1 MILVCRHKVL
11 QALAGIAQWLVFQS
25 SKKLEIPVRFWL
37 SAPTGTELNG
47 SVAKVVY
54 AEDWKSLDTCSTQVW
69 PTLLCDVI
77 YLITLWCYS
86 LLSDKS
92 VCQKW
97 LLFEKTIVILESNPW
112 WWQGL
117 PAKHCGQSKIWLR
130 FDSVA
135 LLIEMLIESLFV
147 HFWQWSGYSALLW
160 NSAELFN
167 GAFVYR

>member
-1 MILVCRHKVL
+1 MMKVAVL
-11 QALAGIAQWLVFQS
+11 
-25 SKKLEIPVRFWL
+25 K
-37 SAPTGTELNG
+37 G

-54 AEDWKSLDTCSTQVW
+54 AEDWNSLDTCSTQVW

-97 LLFEKTIVILESNPW
+97 LLFEKTIVILESNPR

-117 PAKHCGQSKIWLR
+117 PAKHCGQGKIWLR

-160 NSAELFN
+160 NSTELFRWCIRLSVELQFLKLGRKVRLLYALLLIVQDAN
-167 GAFVYR
+167 YELV